1 VKPED
6 ERGKSVIQR
15 YSSLLARLGEARG
28 QTYVE
33 YALILV
39 AITSIVLAGWA
50 NLDGAM
56 NGALSNVISAL

>member
-1 VKPED
+1 
-6 ERGKSVIQR
+6 VIR
-15 YSSLLARLGEARG
+15 LYGSLVARLGEARG

>member
-1 VKPED
+1 MI
-6 ERGKSVIQR
+6 RRS
-15 YSSLLARLGEARG
+15 SSLLARLGEARG

-39 AITSIVLAGWA
+39 AIASIVLAGWA
-50 NLDGAM
+50 SLDGAI